1 MSLQEGAWLF
11 VLMSMRFFTSTMVLL
26 SLVALAPMAQSESAA
41 PTLKSV
47 LLEQLKGTH
56 NQEEWFV
63 PVKIA
68 IEGLTP
74 EQAAWKDE
82 TENHSI
88 AQLVNHL
95 AFWNQQQLAKFRGEK
110 PPVFSGD
117 NKETF
122 AGLDKSSWDAS
133 VKQLD
138 EVLTALEKTIE
149 EADEAKL
156 AKWASNIAK
165 ISTHNA
171 YHTGQI
177 IYIRKLRQNW
187 DPAKGVK

>member
-1 MSLQEGAWLF
+1 MSLLLRRVGF
-11 VLMSMRFFTSTMVLL
+11 VSF
-26 SLVALAPMAQSESAA
+26 LVTASIALAQSNPAS

-47 LLEQLKGTH
+47 LLEQLKETH
-56 NQEEWFV
+56 NKEAWFV

-68 IEGLTP
+68 IEGLTV

-82 TENHSI
+82 TDNHSI

-95 AFWNQQQLAKFRGEK
+95 IFWNKQQLAKFKGENAT
-110 PPVFSGD
+110 PFNGD

-122 AGLDKSSWDAS
+122 AGVDRTSWEAS
-133 VKQLD
+133 VKELD
-138 EVLTALEKTIE
+138 ELLASWEKAIE
-149 EADEAKL
+149 AADDAKL
-156 AKWASNIAK
+156 AKWYSTIAR

-177 IYIRKLRQNW
+177 IYIRKMKGNW

>member
-1 MSLQEGAWLF
+1 M
-11 VLMSMRFFTSTMVLL
+11 
-26 SLVALAPMAQSESAA
+26 
-41 PTLKSV
+41 
-47 LLEQLKGTH
+47 
-56 NQEEWFV
+56 

-68 IEGLTP
+68 IAGLTP

-82 TENHSI
+82 TDNHSI

-95 AFWNQQQLAKFRGEK
+95 IFWNQQLAKFKGEK
-110 PPVFSGD
+110 PATSSGD

-122 AGLDKSSWDAS
+122 AALDKATWDSS

-138 EVLTALEKTIE
+138 EVLTALEETIE

-156 AKWASNIAK
+156 AKWAGTIAR

-177 IYIRKLRQNW
+177 IYIRKMKGNW

>member
-1 MSLQEGAWLF
+1 MSFLLTASL
-11 VLMSMRFFTSTMVLL
+11 LMGQS
-26 SLVALAPMAQSESAA
+26 APAA

-47 LLEQLKGTH
+47 LLEQLKATH
-56 NQEEWFV
+56 NKEEWFV

-74 EQAAWKDE
+74 EQAAWKD
-82 TENHSI
+82 TTDNHSI

-95 AFWNQQQLAKFRGEK
+95 IFWNRQQLAKFKGEK
-110 PPVFSGD
+110 PVAFSGD

-122 AGLDKSSWDAS
+122 AGLDKASWDAS
-133 VKQLD
+133 VKQID
-138 EVLTALEKTIE
+138 EVLTAWEKAIE

-156 AKWASNIAK
+156 AKWYPTIAR

-177 IYIRKLRQNW
+177 IYIRKMKGNW

>member
-1 MSLQEGAWLF
+1 MNSASVFFCRLGSVSL
-11 VLMSMRFFTSTMVLL
+11 LL
-26 SLVALAPMAQSESAA
+26 TASPAIAQPSPSS

-47 LLEQLKGTH
+47 LLEQLKTTH
-56 NQEEWFV
+56 TQEDWFV

-74 EQAAWKDE
+74 EQASWKDE

-88 AQLVNHL
+88 VQLVNHL
-95 AFWNQQQLAKFRGEK
+95 IFWNQQQLAKFKGEK
-110 PPVFSGD
+110 PADFNGD
-117 NKETF
+117 NKQTF
-122 AGLDKSSWDAS
+122 AGLDKETWEAS
-133 VKQLD
+133 VKQID
-138 EVLTALEKTIE
+138 EVMTAWEKAIE
-149 EADEAKL
+149 EADDAKL
-156 AKWASNIAK
+156 AKWYGTIAR

-177 IYIRKLRQNW
+177 IYIRKMKGNW

>member
-1 MSLQEGAWLF
+1 MGSLLRLICRSGFLP
-11 VLMSMRFFTSTMVLL
+11 LL
-26 SLVALAPMAQSESAA
+26 LAASVAKAQSGPASPA
-41 PTLKSV
+41 LKSV
-47 LLEQLKGTH
+47 LLQQLKETH

-74 EQAAWKDE
+74 EQAAWKDPN
-82 TENHSI
+82 ENHSV

-95 AFWNQQQLAKFRGEK
+95 IFWNQQQLAKFNGEK
-110 PPVFSGD
+110 PAEFSGD

-122 AGLDKSSWDAS
+122 AGLDKASWEAS
-133 VKQLD
+133 VKQID
-138 EVLTALEKTIE
+138 DVLTAWEKAIE
-149 EADEAKL
+149 GADEAKL
-156 AKWASNIAK
+156 AKWYSTIAK

-177 IYIRKLRQNW
+177 IYIRKIKGNW

>member
-1 MSLQEGAWLF
+1 
-11 VLMSMRFFTSTMVLL
+11 
-26 SLVALAPMAQSESAA
+26 MAQSDPTS

-47 LLEQLKGTH
+47 LLEQLKTTH
-56 NQEEWFV
+56 NQEDWFAPIKV
-63 PVKIA
+63 A

-74 EQAAWKDE
+74 EQAGWKDPN
-82 TENHSI
+82 ENHSI

-95 AFWNQQQLAKFRGEK
+95 IFWNQQQLAKFKGEK

-122 AGLDKSSWDAS
+122 AGLDKASWETS
-133 VKQLD
+133 VKQID
-138 EVLTALEKTIE
+138 EVLTAWEKAIE
-149 EADEAKL
+149 EADDSKL
-156 AKWASNIAK
+156 AKWYSIIGR

-177 IYIRKLRQNW
+177 IYIRKMKGNW

>member
-1 MSLQEGAWLF
+1 
-11 VLMSMRFFTSTMVLL
+11 MRLASPLLRRLYSL
-26 SLVALAPMAQSESAA
+26 SLVLAASASIAHSEPA
-41 PTLKSV
+41 PSLKSV
-47 LLEQLKGTH
+47 LLEQLRGTH

-74 EQAAWKDE
+74 EQAAWKDPN
-82 TENHSI
+82 ENHSI
-88 AQLVNHL
+88 VQLVNHL
-95 AFWNQQQLAKFRGEK
+95 IFWNQQQLAKFKGEK
-110 PPVFSGD
+110 PAEFSDD

-122 AGLDKSSWDAS
+122 AGLDKATWEAS
-133 VKQLD
+133 VRKID
-138 EVLTALEKTIE
+138 DVLTAWEKAIE
-149 EADEAKL
+149 EADDAKL
-156 AKWASNIAK
+156 AKWCSTIAK

-177 IYIRKLRQNW
+177 IYIRKMKGNW

>member
-1 MSLQEGAWLF
+1 MHS
-11 VLMSMRFFTSTMVLL
+11 VLRHIWRTGFL
-26 SLVALAPMAQSESAA
+26 SLLITAPVALAQSGPAA

-47 LLEQLKGTH
+47 LLQQLKETH
-56 NQEEWFV
+56 DQEEWFV

-74 EQAAWKDE
+74 EQAAWKDPN
-82 TENHSI
+82 ENHSI

-95 AFWNQQQLAKFRGEK
+95 IFWNRQQLAKFNGEK
-110 PPVFSGD
+110 PAPFSGD

-122 AGLDKSSWDAS
+122 AGLDKASWDAS
-133 VKQLD
+133 VQQID
-138 EVLTALEKTIE
+138 EVLTAWEKAIE
-149 EADEAKL
+149 GADDAKL
-156 AKWASNIAK
+156 AKWYSTIAK

-177 IYIRKLRQNW
+177 IYIRKMKGNW

>member
-1 MSLQEGAWLF
+1 
-11 VLMSMRFFTSTMVLL
+11 MRSTLRLWCGLCAAAFMFTAS
-26 SLVALAPMAQSESAA
+26 VALSQSSPAA

-47 LLEQLKGTH
+47 LLEQLKTTH
-56 NQEEWFV
+56 NQEDWFV

-68 IEGLTP
+68 IAGLTP

-82 TENHSI
+82 TDNHSI

-95 AFWNQQQLAKFRGEK
+95 IFWNQQQLAKFKGEK
-110 PPVFSGD
+110 PAAFSGD

-122 AGLDKSSWDAS
+122 AGLDKAAWEAS

-138 EVLTALEKTIE
+138 EVLTALEKTVE
-149 EADEAKL
+149 EADEAQL
-156 AKWASNIAK
+156 AKWAGTIGR

-177 IYIRKLRQNW
+177 IYIRKMKGNW
-187 DPAKGVK
+187 DAAKGVK

>member
-1 MSLQEGAWLF
+1 MRSSPLLI
-11 VLMSMRFFTSTMVLL
+11 VLVLALSSTKV
-26 SLVALAPMAQSESAA
+26 QSESA
-41 PTLKSV
+41 PTLKSI

-68 IEGLTP
+68 ISDLTP

-95 AFWNQQQLAKFRGEK
+95 IFWNQQQLAKFKGEK
-110 PPVFSGD
+110 PAAFSGD

-122 AGLDKSSWDAS
+122 TKPIRQAGKP
-133 VKQLD
+133 V
-138 EVLTALEKTIE
+138 
-149 EADEAKL
+149 
-156 AKWASNIAK
+156 
-165 ISTHNA
+165 
-171 YHTGQI
+171 
-177 IYIRKLRQNW
+177 
-187 DPAKGVK
+187 

>member
-1 MSLQEGAWLF
+1 M
-11 VLMSMRFFTSTMVLL
+11 
-26 SLVALAPMAQSESAA
+26 
-41 PTLKSV
+41 
-47 LLEQLKGTH
+47 
-56 NQEEWFV
+56 

-74 EQAAWKDE
+74 EQASWKDA

-95 AFWNQQQLAKFRGEK
+95 IFWNQQNLAKFKGEK
-110 PPVFSGD
+110 PAAFSGD

-122 AGLDKSSWDAS
+122 SGADKTGWEAS
-133 VKQLD
+133 VKKID
-138 EVLTALEKTIE
+138 EVMVAWEKAIE
-149 EADEAKL
+149 EADETKL
-156 AKWASNIAK
+156 AKWASTIAK

-177 IYIRKLRQNW
+177 IYIRKMRQNW
-187 DPAKGVK
+187 DAEKGVKA

>member
-1 MSLQEGAWLF
+1 MNFGSRLIGHFGCGLF
-11 VLMSMRFFTSTMVLL
+11 LTIAASSI
-26 SLVALAPMAQSESAA
+26 AQVEPKS
-41 PTLKSV
+41 PGLKSV

-68 IEGLTP
+68 IEGLTL
-74 EQAAWKDE
+74 EQAVWKDK

-95 AFWNQQQLAKFRGEK
+95 IFWNERYLAKFKEEK
-110 PPVFSGD
+110 PADFSGD

-122 AGLDKSSWDAS
+122 TGVDEAAWEAS
-133 VKQLD
+133 VKKID
-138 EVLTALEKTIE
+138 EVLTAWEKAIA
-149 EADEAKL
+149 EADDAKL
-156 AKWASNIAK
+156 AKWATNIAR

-177 IYIRKLRQNW
+177 IYIRKMNGNW
-187 DPAKGVK
+187 DPSKGVK

>member
-1 MSLQEGAWLF
+1 MRLLTSL
-11 VLMSMRFFTSTMVLL
+11 TVLL
-26 SLVALAPMAQSESAA
+26 SLAASSAISQAEPTA
-41 PTLKSV
+41 PTLKSI

-56 NQEEWFV
+56 DHEEWFV

-95 AFWNQQQLAKFRGEK
+95 IFWNQQQLAKFREEK
-110 PPVFSGD
+110 SPAFNGD

-122 AGLDKSSWDAS
+122 AGLDKTSWEAS

-138 EVLTALEKTIE
+138 DVLTALEKMIE
-149 EADEAKL
+149 GADEVKL
-156 AKWASNIAK
+156 AKWAPNIAR

-177 IYIRKLRQNW
+177 IYIRKMRKNW
-187 DPAKGVK
+187 DPEKGVK

>member
-1 MSLQEGAWLF
+1 MRSSILLCRLCLVSFLF
-11 VLMSMRFFTSTMVLL
+11 TVP
-26 SLVALAPMAQSESAA
+26 VAMAQSGSAA
-41 PTLKSV
+41 PTLKSI
-47 LLEQLKGTH
+47 LLEQLRGTH

-82 TENHSI
+82 NENHSI
-88 AQLVNHL
+88 VQLVNHL
-95 AFWNQQQLAKFRGEK
+95 IFWNQQQLAKFKGEE
-110 PPVFSGD
+110 PVQFSGD

-122 AGLDKSSWDAS
+122 AGLDKATWDAS
-133 VKQLD
+133 VKQVD
-138 EVLTALEKTIE
+138 EVLSAWEKAIE
-149 EADEAKL
+149 EADDTKL
-156 AKWASNIAK
+156 AKFASTIAK

-177 IYIRKLRQNW
+177 IYIRKMKGNW

>member
-1 MSLQEGAWLF
+1 MRSTSLFLCRLG
-11 VLMSMRFFTSTMVLL
+11 S
-26 SLVALAPMAQSESAA
+26 VALFLTASITMAQSSPAV

-47 LLEQLKGTH
+47 LLEQLKTTH
-56 NQEEWFV
+56 NQEDWFV
-63 PVKIA
+63 PVNIA
-68 IEGLTP
+68 IAGLTP

-95 AFWNQQQLAKFRGEK
+95 IFWNQQQLAKFKGEK
-110 PPVFSGD
+110 PAAFSGD

-122 AGLDKSSWDAS
+122 TGLDKAGWEAS
-133 VKQLD
+133 AKQID
-138 EVLTALEKTIE
+138 EVLTALEKTVE

-156 AKWASNIAK
+156 AKWAGTIAR

-177 IYIRKLRQNW
+177 IYIRKMKGNW

>member
-1 MSLQEGAWLF
+1 MCYVPSLLRLPHFLSFSGLLLF
-11 VLMSMRFFTSTMVLL
+11 AAST
-26 SLVALAPMAQSESAA
+26 AMAQSPPASTGA

-68 IEGLTP
+68 VEGLTP
-74 EQAAWKDE
+74 EQASWKDE
-82 TENHSI
+82 TESHSI
-88 AQLVNHL
+88 VQLVNHL
-95 AFWNQQQLAKFRGEK
+95 TFWNRQQLAKFRGEN
-110 PPVFSGD
+110 PPAFSGD

-122 AGLDKSSWDAS
+122 SGLDKTSWDAS

-138 EVLTALEKTIE
+138 DVLVAWEKGIE

-156 AKWASNIAK
+156 AKWSSTIAK

-177 IYIRKLRQNW
+177 IYIRKMRKNW
-187 DPAKGVK
+187 DPEKGVK